1 MTTEDLRGITNVD
14 VDVVQP
20 FGLEQS
26 EAPPPSIV
34 FITPAGRA
42 TRVPEPPPAAAKAPV
57 TLQIDGAEVTVPA
70 GSTILDACRTQGI
83 DIPTLCYLEN
93 LTPVNVCRVCV
104 VEVKGARV
112 LAPACSRKVEPG
124 MEVLTESERVQ
135 LSRKVVLEFLG
146 SSVDMSL
153 AGPQV
158 PDGEAARYRERYGAD
173 PGRFGPP
180 AAGAAAH
187 ERDDHD
193 PGHHHSPRGEE
204 AALASTVEQ
213 PVKVDNN
220 LYVRDYS
227 KCILCYKCV
236 EACGEDAQNTFAIA
250 VAGRGFDARISTEW
264 DVPLPD
270 SACVYCGNCIGVCP
284 TGALMFKS
292 EHDMRAE
299 GTWTESAQ
307 TVTSTICPYCG
318 VGCAVDLHVQDNRI
332 VKVTSPM
339 DSSVT
344 EGHLC
349 IKGRFG
355 FEFTNAGPRRD

>member
-1 MTTEDLRGITNVD
+1 MGEL
-14 VDVVQP
+14 
-20 FGLEQS
+20 
-26 EAPPPSIV
+26 PPPGIV
-34 FITPAGRA
+34 YTTPAGRA
-42 TRVPEPPPAAAKAPV
+42 THTPEAPRRELPPNV
-57 TLQIDGAEVTVPA
+57 SLEIDGVAVSVPA
-70 GSTILDACRTQGI
+70 GSTILDACRAQGL

-104 VEVKGARV
+104 VEVKGSRV
-112 LAPACSRKVEPG
+112 LAPACSRKVEEG
-124 MEVLTESERVQ
+124 MEVQTESDRVRH
-135 LSRKVVLEFLG
+135 SRKVVLEFLG
-146 SSVDMSL
+146 SSVDLSL
-153 AGPQV
+153 AGPQT
-158 PDGEAARYRERYGAD
+158 PNGDAARYAQRYGAD
-173 PGRFGPP
+173 PSRF
-180 AAGAAAH
+180 GAAAAPAAAGT
-187 ERDDHD
+187 RDARG
-193 PGHHHSPRGEE
+193 PGHHHAPEGAH
-204 AALASTVEQ
+204 AAHAETVAQ

-264 DVPLPD
+264 NAPLPD

-292 EHDMRAE
+292 EFDMRAA
-299 GTWTESAQ
+299 GTWDESAQ

-318 VGCAVDLHVQDNRI
+318 VGCAVDLHVQDNTI

-344 EGHLC
+344 DGHLC

-355 FEFTNAGPRRD
+355 FEFTNERRRDA